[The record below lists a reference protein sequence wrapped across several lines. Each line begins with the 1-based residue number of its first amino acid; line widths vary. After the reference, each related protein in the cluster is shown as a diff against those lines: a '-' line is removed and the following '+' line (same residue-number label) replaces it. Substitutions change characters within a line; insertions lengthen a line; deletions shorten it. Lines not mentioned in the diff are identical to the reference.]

1 MTTVAGNAAVRVGVV
16 LGTRPEAIKLA
27 PVIHELRGRPGMEPF
42 VVSTGQHRTMLEQAL
57 AAFDL
62 HPDADLRVMTP
73 GQTLHEVTSRTLH
86 GLRELLAEQPLDWL
100 VVQGDTTTAFA
111 AALAGFYARIPV
123 AHVEAGLRSGQR
135 YSPFPEE
142 INRRLVDQLSQLLFA
157 PTEASRQLLLSE
169 GFAPRQVEVTGNTVV
184 DALMMARQLVRA
196 RHISV
201 PELPPGALVN
211 RRMLLV
217 TAHRRESFGPGLA
230 AIFRALRRLAD
241 DVDDSCVVYPVHLN
255 PEVDGPAR
263 DLLGGHP
270 RIHLIRPLAY
280 LEFVAAMES
289 AHLVLTDSGGVQE
302 EVPTLRKPLLVMRDV
317 TERPEGIAAGVACL
331 AGTSEERIY
340 GEARRLLDD
349 QAAYRRMA
357 SGHNPYG
364 DGQAA
369 RRIVD
374 RLATE
379 SALENRLAS

>member
-1 MTTVAGNAAVRVGVV
+1 MKVKQR
-16 LGTRPEAIKLA
+16 
-27 PVIHELRGRPGMEPF
+27 
-42 VVSTGQHRTMLEQAL
+42 
-57 AAFDL
+57 
-62 HPDADLRVMTP
+62 
-73 GQTLHEVTSRTLH
+73 
-86 GLRELLAEQPLDWL
+86 
-100 VVQGDTTTAFA
+100 DTTTAFA

-142 INRRLVDQLSQLLFA
+142 INRRMVDQLSQLLFA